1 MTKLEETYRQI
12 GGDWEGVTKRLM
24 GESLVQ
30 RFVKK
35 FIEEDKSFC
44 QLKEALSVGDV
55 KAAFMAAH
63 TLKGVCQS
71 LGFDGLF
78 KPTNEL
84 TELLRAESLEGS
96 DVLFSQV
103 EEQYNR
109 IVESLA
115 PCLQALKCLK
125 TCQQNLNKQLFPE
138 RYFLKN
144 LTQEHEGFKVSTND
158 EGRNK
163 PTRRK

>member
-1 MTKLEETYRQI
+1 MTKLEEAYRQI

-96 DVLFSQV
+96 DVLFLRLRSSTTV
-103 EEQYNR
+103 
-109 IVESLA
+109 SL
-115 PCLQALKCLK
+115 
-125 TCQQNLNKQLFPE
+125 
-138 RYFLKN
+138 
-144 LTQEHEGFKVSTND
+144 KVLLPVY
-158 EGRNK
+158 R
-163 PTRRK
+163 P

>member
-1 MTKLEETYRQI
+1 MTKLEEAYCQI

-44 QLKEALSVGDV
+44 QLKEALSVGDA

-84 TELLRAESLEGS
+84 TELYVLSLS
-96 DVLFSQV
+96 KDLMCFFSQV

-109 IVESLA
+109 IVESLT
-115 PCLQALKCLK
+115 PCL
-125 TCQQNLNKQLFPE
+125 
-138 RYFLKN
+138 
-144 LTQEHEGFKVSTND
+144 
-158 EGRNK
+158 
-163 PTRRK
+163 

>member
-1 MTKLEETYRQI
+1 MTKLEEAYCQI

-44 QLKEALSVGDV
+44 QLKEALSVGDA

-71 LGFDGLF
+71 LGLMDCLSQ
-78 KPTNEL
+78 PMS
-84 TELLRAESLEGS
+84 LLSFYVLSLS
-96 DVLFSQV
+96 KDLMCFFLRLRSSTTVSLKVLLPVYRS
-103 EEQYNR
+103 
-109 IVESLA
+109 
-115 PCLQALKCLK
+115 
-125 TCQQNLNKQLFPE
+125 
-138 RYFLKN
+138 
-144 LTQEHEGFKVSTND
+144 
-158 EGRNK
+158 
-163 PTRRK
+163 

>member
-1 MTKLEETYRQI
+1 MTKLEEAYRQI

-103 EEQYNR
+103 EEQYNC

-115 PCLQALKCLK
+115 PCL
-125 TCQQNLNKQLFPE
+125 
-138 RYFLKN
+138 
-144 LTQEHEGFKVSTND
+144 
-158 EGRNK
+158 
-163 PTRRK
+163 